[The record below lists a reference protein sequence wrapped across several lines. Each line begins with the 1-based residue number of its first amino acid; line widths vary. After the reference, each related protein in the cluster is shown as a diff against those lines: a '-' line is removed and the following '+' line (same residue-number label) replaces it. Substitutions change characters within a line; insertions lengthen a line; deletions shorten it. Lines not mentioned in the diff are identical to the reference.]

1 MSDPFEDAGARRY
14 RERKRDASGTVTR
27 DSDRDAVSIVHDP
40 EVRS

>member
-14 RERKRDASGTVTR
+14 TRKRDASGTVTR
-27 DSDRDAVSIVHDP
+27 DSDRDAVSIVRDL